1 MLFFF
6 ENGKLAKIDLSAYE
20 TKTNRKKLIKA
31 YCEKFPVVNMFCV
44 TEDKEYVI
52 KSTSGRIL
60 LLNTGAIAVK
70 TTKDSMGVS
79 VMTLK
84 KGHRVSSVKEYTDG
98 EFVKPARY
106 RTRTLPAAGATLS
119 ADDVGEQLTL

>member
-1 MLFFF
+1 MPFIWRLQQTIRALCCSSLKR
-6 ENGKLAKIDLSAYE
+6 KLAKIDLSAYE

-44 TEDKEYVI
+44 TEDKEYVM

-84 KGHRVSSVKEYTDG
+84 KGIGY
-98 EFVKPARY
+98 
-106 RTRTLPAAGATLS
+106 LP
-119 ADDVGEQLTL
+119 